1 MIKELLTDNTNL
13 IELYLTNNN
22 DNNDNTIT
30 SLNIDKNIIDKIES
44 QFKFKQKVNYVSF
57 YKEDLVYTYELSS
70 DSQFVSSK
78 TVENISN
85 FNKNFEIIL
94 YNENKYPTYQ
104 FSCTNYIDN
113 KVLYNIKECKINNRI
128 CILIKE
134 ENDKYSLLIQYK
146 HSNNVDIDKVINI
159 IDNIILKIENNII
172 Y

>member
-44 QFKFKQKVNYVSF
+44 QFKFKQIVNYVSF

-128 CILIKE
+128 CILIKQ

-159 IDNIILKIENNII
+159 IDNIILKIENNIF

>member
-13 IELYLTNNN
+13 IELYLTN
-22 DNNDNTIT
+22 NNDNTIT

>member
-1 MIKELLTDNTNL
+1 MIKELLTDYTNL
-13 IELYLTNNN
+13 IELYLTNNY
-22 DNNDNTIT
+22 DNNIT

-104 FSCTNYIDN
+104 FSCTNSIDN
-113 KVLYNIKECKINNRI
+113 KVKYSIKECKINNRV

-134 ENDKYSLLIQYK
+134 EDDKHSLLIQYK